1 MNYINTIA
9 HIELER
15 RRVEFEEIIP
25 SLIRKWGGG
34 SGLASWRLY
43 EEIKPQTQAL
53 GPDNVI
59 WITGGPMTGT
69 VAPSSGRLEVV
80 NKSAVNGL
88 LGHSNTGGKFGAR
101 LKHAGLDGL
110 VLRGESHDPVYL
122 LVRQDGI
129 AFCDA
134 SHLWGKDIWET
145 ENQIGIELDDP
156 KLKRIKI
163 MAIGPAG
170 ENQVRFAC
178 PINERYHAAARGG
191 AGAVLGAKKVK
202 AIVVDAKNAAPFIS
216 RAFQDAAARATQK
229 IKDNATCQNYRQYGS
244 SNVSDYWDEI
254 GCFSGH
260 NYQFGAL
267 PRWRET
273 RGTEQMKS
281 FVTKPEGSC
290 YRCPMPC
297 FNQVHVPQGKYKGL
311 KITSGTFVQSVI
323 AFGAKCGLESLP
335 AIWKCKEICHR
346 LGMDFDS
353 ASGVIAFA
361 MELFEKQL
369 LTLKDTDGLKLTWGN
384 DEAVTQLLWRIAH
397 RKGLG
402 EILAEGS
409 ERASKIFGADTAP
422 YVMTIKGL
430 EMISSDVRSAPRGW
444 SLGSLTNSRGGDNLP
459 GSHMKG
465 DSLPA
470 LHLLRPENR
479 AEWEAFSDKFVSG
492 IDMFEDMKAAIYG
505 QPPLV
510 NPFTYRGKGLMTKWF
525 EDLLYG
531 VNALGLCTFPADKLA
546 LGPTTYADL
555 LSSYLAEEIS
565 PHEYMQIGERIF
577 NIQRL
582 FVIREGI
589 SRNDDIWP
597 DRFFKEKLPQG
608 PAQGGEVV
616 ARKTIDR
623 VLDKYYDA
631 RGWEKASGRP
641 SLQTLARLG
650 LARTGH
656 DPEFIGGK

>member
-1 MNYINTIA
+1 MSNPNRIA
-9 HIELER
+9 HIQLESR
-15 RRVEFEEIIP
+15 RIEVEVLDP
-25 SLIRKWGGG
+25 ALIRKWGGG
-34 SGLASWRLY
+34 SGLASWQLY
-43 EEIKPQTQAL
+43 KELVPHSEAL
-53 GPDNVI
+53 GPDSVV
-59 WITGGPMTGT
+59 WIIGGPMTGT

-88 LGHSNTGGKFGAR
+88 VGHSNTGGMFGAR

-110 VLRGESHDPVYL
+110 VLRGVSPDPVYL
-122 LVRQDGI
+122 LVRSGKI
-129 AFCDA
+129 EFRDA

-145 ENQIGIELDDP
+145 EVQIGAELDDP

-191 AGAVLGAKKVK
+191 AGAVLGAKNVK
-202 AIVVDAKNAAPFIS
+202 AIAVDAKSSPPFIS
-216 RAFQDAAARATQK
+216 QAFQAAAGRATKK
-229 IKDNATCQNYRQYGS
+229 IKDNETCQNYRRYGS
-244 SNVSDYWDEI
+244 SNVSDYWNDI
-254 GCFSGH
+254 GCFSGM
-260 NYQFGAL
+260 NFQFGAL

-273 RGTEQMKS
+273 RGTDKIKS
-281 FVTKPEGSC
+281 FVTRPEGSC

-297 FNQVHVPQGKYKGL
+297 FNRVEVPEGKYKGL
-311 KITSGTFVQSVI
+311 KITSGTFVQSII

-369 LTLKDTDGLKLTWGN
+369 LTLNDTGGLDLKWGN
-384 DEAVTQLLWRIAH
+384 ELAVMKLLRQIAQ
-397 RKGLG
+397 RQGLG
-402 EILAEGS
+402 DILAEGS
-409 ERASKIFGADTAP
+409 VRASKTFGLPSTP

-430 EMISSDVRSAPRGW
+430 EMISSDVRAAPRGW

-470 LHLLRPENR
+470 LHLLKPENR
-479 AEWEAFSDKFVSG
+479 SDWETFSGKFVSEL
-492 IDMFEDMKAAIYG
+492 DMFADIKTAIYG
-505 QPPLV
+505 DPPLV
-510 NPFTYRGKGLMTKWF
+510 NPFTYRGKALMTKWF

-531 VNALGLCTFPADKLA
+531 VDALGLCTFPADKLA

-555 LSSYLAEEIS
+555 LSAYLGEEIE
-565 PHEYMQIGERIF
+565 PQEYMQIGERIF

-582 FVIREGI
+582 FVIREGV
-589 SRNDDIWP
+589 SRKNDTWP
-597 DRFFKEKLPQG
+597 DRFFEEKLPRG
-608 PAQGGEVV
+608 PAQGGAVV
-616 ARKTIDR
+616 DRKTIDR
-623 VLDKYYDA
+623 VLDEYYGA
-631 RGWEKASGRP
+631 RGWERTSGQP
-641 SLQTLARLG
+641 TLQTLNRLG
-650 LARTGH
+650 L
-656 DPEFIGGK
+656 PCV